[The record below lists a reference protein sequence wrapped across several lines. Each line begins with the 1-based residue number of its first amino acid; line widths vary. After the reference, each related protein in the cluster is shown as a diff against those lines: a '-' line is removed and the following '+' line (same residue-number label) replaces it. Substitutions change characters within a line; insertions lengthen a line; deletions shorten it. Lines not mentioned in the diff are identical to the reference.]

1 MNIRLVPSLNFKR
14 SSPATFPNFFLL
26 QKFAERI
33 FDAASAVITAAVRDD
48 FRDQALLQ
56 QCNGRRM
63 TGRRGMCM
71 GYPAVEK
78 IAQFPSRHVGFGR
91 GHMLEAGYDHV

>member
-1 MNIRLVPSLNFKR
+1 MNKARVPSLTFKR
-14 SSPATFPNFFLL
+14 SSPASFPNFFLL

-33 FDAASAVITAAVRDD
+33 FDAAAAVITAAVRDD

-63 TGRRGMCM
+63 TGPPGGCAWGPWWYGGGGCAWGIRLLR
-71 GYPAVEK
+71 K
-78 IAQFPSRHVGFGR
+78 
-91 GHMLEAGYDHV
+91 

>member
-1 MNIRLVPSLNFKR
+1 M
-14 SSPATFPNFFLL
+14 L

-33 FDAASAVITAAVRDD
+33 FDAAAAAVITAAVRDD

-71 GYPAVEK
+71 RYPAVEK
-78 IAQFPSRHVGFGR
+78 IAQFPSRHVVFGR
-91 GHMLEAGYDHV
+91 GHMLEAGYDIPDRTITKLI